1 MMIDETFFD
10 DIRPY
15 RDDEVPAAM
24 QRIAANDLFPLL
36 SSFAF
41 PDRNV
46 EEVREEVRSIGTV
59 DEFQKRIMWYVNEQ
73 IVKRSMSSYTVSG
86 IENLDPAGH
95 YLFVSNHRDIM
106 LDASVLQ
113 NVLHVHGFRTSEI
126 TFGANLMSSSLVIDI
141 GKSNKMFRVERGG
154 TMKDFYKSSVHL
166 SEYIRHVITE
176 KNESVWIA
184 QRNGRTKDGDDAT
197 DQGIIK
203 MFGISRRDDKIK
215 ALSELNIVPLSIS
228 YEWETCDYMKAL
240 ELYQSRFGKY
250 VKKQGEDLS
259 SILSGITSFKGD
271 VHLTFCPKVTES
283 DLMAYDS
290 LPGIEY
296 NREVARLLDRRIHAG
311 YRLTPNNFIAHD
323 IRFGKHEFMGGKYTE
338 EQKGRFLHH
347 LRKLEKYDVDEPE
360 VLMDIFLG
368 IYSNPVDNCFDK
380 YYSSFA
386 SAKHRS
392 FSLLAVKASPSPEGR
407 DLGRG

>member
-1 MMIDETFFD
+1 MIDESIFD

-15 RDDEVPAAM
+15 RDEEVPAAM
-24 QRIAANDLFPLL
+24 HRIADNDLFPLL

-46 EEVREEVRSIGTV
+46 EDVRAIVRDIRTV
-59 DEFQKRIMWYVNEQ
+59 DEFQTRIMWFVNEQ
-73 IVKRSMSSYTVSG
+73 IVRRSMSSFTVSG
-86 IENLDPAGH
+86 IESLDPAGP

-113 NVLHVHGFRTSEI
+113 NVLHTHGFQTSEI

-154 TMKDFYKSSVHL
+154 NMKDFYRSSVHL
-166 SEYIRHVITE
+166 SEYIRHTITN
-176 KNESVWIA
+176 KGQSVWIA
-184 QRNGRTKDGDDAT
+184 QRNGRTKDGNDAT
-197 DQGIIK
+197 DQGIVK

-215 ALSELNIVPLSIS
+215 ALSELRIVPLSIS

-240 ELYQSRFGKY
+240 ELYQSRSEKY

-271 VHLTFCPKVTES
+271 VHLTFCPMITEQ

-290 LPGIEY
+290 LTGIEY
-296 NREVARLLDRRIHAG
+296 NKEVAKLLDRRIYEG

-323 IRFGKHEFMGGKYTE
+323 IRFGKSEFNGEKYTD
-338 EQKGRFLHH
+338 EQKERFLHH
-347 LRKLEKYDVDEPE
+347 LRKLDKYDVDEPE
-360 VLMDIFLG
+360 VLLDIFLG
-368 IYSNPVDNCFDK
+368 IYSNPVDNCF
-380 YYSSFA
+380 
-386 SAKHRS
+386 R
-392 FSLLAVKASPSPEGR
+392 R
-407 DLGRG
+407 

>member
-1 MMIDETFFD
+1 MIDESIFD

-24 QRIAANDLFPLL
+24 HRIAANDLFPLL

-46 EEVREEVRSIGTV
+46 EDVRAIVKDIRTV
-59 DEFQKRIMWYVNEQ
+59 DEFQTRIMWFVNEQ
-73 IVKRSMSSYTVSG
+73 IVRRSMSSYTVSG
-86 IENLDPAGH
+86 IESLDPAGS

-113 NVLHVHGFRTSEI
+113 NVLHTHGFQTSEI

-154 TMKDFYKSSVHL
+154 NMKDFYRSSVHL
-166 SEYIRHVITE
+166 SEYIRHTITN
-176 KNESVWIA
+176 KGQSVWIA
-184 QRNGRTKDGDDAT
+184 QRNGRTKDGNDAT
-197 DQGIIK
+197 DQGIVK

-215 ALSELNIVPLSIS
+215 ALSDLRIVPLSIS

-240 ELYQSRFGKY
+240 ELYQSRSEKY

-259 SILSGITSFKGD
+259 SIISGITSFKGD
-271 VHLTFCPKVTES
+271 VHLTFCPMVTER

-290 LPGIEY
+290 LTGIEY
-296 NREVARLLDRRIHAG
+296 NKEVAKLLDRRIYDG

-323 IRFGKHEFMGGKYTE
+323 LRFGKSEFNGEKYTD
-338 EQKGRFLHH
+338 EQKERFLHH

-360 VLMDIFLG
+360 VLLDIFLG
-368 IYSNPVDNCFDK
+368 IYSNPVDNCFRK
-380 YYSSFA
+380 
-386 SAKHRS
+386 
-392 FSLLAVKASPSPEGR
+392 
-407 DLGRG
+407 

>member
-1 MMIDETFFD
+1 MMIDETIFD

-86 IENLDPAGH
+86 IENLDPKGH

-271 VHLTFCPKVTES
+271 VHLTFCPMLTER
-283 DLMAYDS
+283 DLMTYDS

-323 IRFGKHEFMGGKYTE
+323 IRFGKHEFKGGKYTE

-368 IYSNPVDNCFDK
+368 IYSNPVDNCFD
-380 YYSSFA
+380 A
-386 SAKHRS
+386 SH
-392 FSLLAVKASPSPEGR
+392 E
-407 DLGRG
+407 

>member
-1 MMIDETFFD
+1 MIDESIFD

-24 QRIAANDLFPLL
+24 HRIAANDLFPLL

-46 EEVREEVRSIGTV
+46 EDVRAIVKDIRTV
-59 DEFQKRIMWYVNEQ
+59 DEFQTRIMWFVNEQ
-73 IVKRSMSSYTVSG
+73 IVRRSMSSYTVSG
-86 IENLDPAGH
+86 IESLDPAGS

-113 NVLHVHGFRTSEI
+113 NVLHTHGFQTSEI

-154 TMKDFYKSSVHL
+154 NMKDFYRSSVHL
-166 SEYIRHVITE
+166 SEYIRHTITN
-176 KNESVWIA
+176 KGQSVWIA
-184 QRNGRTKDGDDAT
+184 QRNGRTKDGNDAT
-197 DQGIIK
+197 DQGIVK

-215 ALSELNIVPLSIS
+215 ALSDLRIVPLSIS

-240 ELYQSRFGKY
+240 ELYQSRSEKY

-259 SILSGITSFKGD
+259 SIISGITSFKGD
-271 VHLTFCPKVTES
+271 VHLTFCPMITER
-283 DLMAYDS
+283 DLLAYDS
-290 LPGIEY
+290 LTGIEY
-296 NREVARLLDRRIHAG
+296 NKEVAKLLDRRIYDG

-323 IRFGKHEFMGGKYTE
+323 LRFGKSEFNGEKYTD
-338 EQKGRFLHH
+338 EQKERFLHH

-360 VLMDIFLG
+360 VLLDIFLG
-368 IYSNPVDNCFDK
+368 IYSNPVDNCFRK
-380 YYSSFA
+380 
-386 SAKHRS
+386 
-392 FSLLAVKASPSPEGR
+392 
-407 DLGRG
+407 

>member
-1 MMIDETFFD
+1 MIDESIFD

-24 QRIAANDLFPLL
+24 HRIAANDLFPLL

-46 EEVREEVRSIGTV
+46 EDVRAIVKDIHTV
-59 DEFQKRIMWYVNEQ
+59 DEFQTRIMWFVNEQ
-73 IVKRSMSSYTVSG
+73 IVRRSMSSYTVSG
-86 IENLDPAGH
+86 IESLDPAGS

-113 NVLHVHGFRTSEI
+113 NVLHTHGFQTSEI
-126 TFGANLMSSSLVIDI
+126 TFGANLMSSRLVIDI

-154 TMKDFYKSSVHL
+154 NMKDFYRSSVHL
-166 SEYIRHVITE
+166 SEYIRHTITD
-176 KNESVWIA
+176 KGQSVWIA
-184 QRNGRTKDGDDAT
+184 QRNGRTKDGNDAT
-197 DQGIIK
+197 DQGIVK

-215 ALSELNIVPLSIS
+215 ALSELRIVPLSIS

-240 ELYQSRFGKY
+240 ELYQSRSEKY

-259 SILSGITSFKGD
+259 SIISGITSFKGD
-271 VHLTFCPKVTES
+271 VHLTFCPMVTER
-283 DLMAYDS
+283 DLLAYDS
-290 LPGIEY
+290 LTGIEY
-296 NREVARLLDRRIHAG
+296 NKEVAKLLDRRIYDG

-323 IRFGKHEFMGGKYTE
+323 LRFGKSEFNGEKYTD
-338 EQKGRFLHH
+338 EQKERFLHH

-360 VLMDIFLG
+360 VLLDIFLG
-368 IYSNPVDNCFDK
+368 IYSNPVDNCFRK
-380 YYSSFA
+380 
-386 SAKHRS
+386 
-392 FSLLAVKASPSPEGR
+392 
-407 DLGRG
+407 

>member
-1 MMIDETFFD
+1 MIDESIFD

-15 RDDEVPAAM
+15 RDEEVPAAM
-24 QRIAANDLFPLL
+24 HRIADNDLFPLL

-46 EEVREEVRSIGTV
+46 EDVRAIVRDIRTV
-59 DEFQKRIMWYVNEQ
+59 DEFQTRIMWFVNEQ
-73 IVKRSMSSYTVSG
+73 IVRRSMSSYTVSG
-86 IENLDPAGH
+86 IESLDPDGS

-113 NVLHVHGFRTSEI
+113 NVLHTHGFQTSEI

-154 TMKDFYKSSVHL
+154 NMKDFYRSSVHL
-166 SEYIRHVITE
+166 SEYIRHTITN
-176 KNESVWIA
+176 KGQSVWIA
-184 QRNGRTKDGDDAT
+184 QRNGRTKDGNDAT
-197 DQGIIK
+197 DQSIVK

-215 ALSELNIVPLSIS
+215 SLSELRIVPLSIS

-240 ELYQSRFGKY
+240 ELYQSRSEKY

-271 VHLTFCPKVTES
+271 VHLTFCPMVTEQ

-290 LPGIEY
+290 LTGIEY
-296 NREVARLLDRRIHAG
+296 NKEVAKLLDRRIYEG

-323 IRFGKHEFMGGKYTE
+323 IRFGKSEFNGEKYTD
-338 EQKGRFLHH
+338 EQKERFLHH
-347 LRKLEKYDVDEPE
+347 LRKLDKYDVDEPE

-368 IYSNPVDNCFDK
+368 IYSNPVDNCFRK
-380 YYSSFA
+380 
-386 SAKHRS
+386 
-392 FSLLAVKASPSPEGR
+392 
-407 DLGRG
+407 

>member
-1 MMIDETFFD
+1 MIDESIFD

-24 QRIAANDLFPLL
+24 HRIAANDLFPLL

-46 EEVREEVRSIGTV
+46 EDVRAIVKDIRTV
-59 DEFQKRIMWYVNEQ
+59 DEFQTRIMWFVNEQ
-73 IVKRSMSSYTVSG
+73 IVRRSMSSYTVSG
-86 IENLDPAGH
+86 IESLDPAGS

-113 NVLHVHGFRTSEI
+113 NVLHTHGFQTSEI

-154 TMKDFYKSSVHL
+154 NMKDFYRSSVHL
-166 SEYIRHVITE
+166 SEYIRHTITN
-176 KNESVWIA
+176 KGQSVWIA
-184 QRNGRTKDGDDAT
+184 QRNGRTKDGNDAT
-197 DQGIIK
+197 DQGIVK

-215 ALSELNIVPLSIS
+215 ALSELRIVPLSIS

-240 ELYQSRFGKY
+240 ELYQSRSEKY

-259 SILSGITSFKGD
+259 SIISGITSFKGD
-271 VHLTFCPKVTES
+271 VHLTFCPMVTER
-283 DLMAYDS
+283 DLLAYDS
-290 LPGIEY
+290 LTGIEY
-296 NREVARLLDRRIHAG
+296 NKEVAKLLDRRIYEG

-323 IRFGKHEFMGGKYTE
+323 LRFGKSEFNGEKYTD
-338 EQKGRFLHH
+338 EQKERFLHH

-360 VLMDIFLG
+360 VLLDIFLG
-368 IYSNPVDNCFDK
+368 IYSNPVDNCFRK
-380 YYSSFA
+380 
-386 SAKHRS
+386 
-392 FSLLAVKASPSPEGR
+392 
-407 DLGRG
+407 